1 MFKTIFSRFPGIF
14 IEKTTFKEF
23 EQICEQIDNEEE
35 NQYNDKKETID
46 FNIDYWQSEKYVPK
60 HLIGLL

>member
-14 IEKTTFKEF
+14 IEKTKFKKF

-46 FNIDYWQSEKYVPK
+46 FNIDY
-60 HLIGLL
+60 